1 MYIKHN
7 LGMSDDYLP
16 HFYHDWMKEPGRTV
30 LLARRE
36 GKLVALQS
44 WLIVDEGA
52 TAVIEGLRVCPTE
65 RGRGISWAVH
75 RFAHSYIRQLHPTI
89 KKAIATTRLKYMK
102 SLVLARRA
110 ILCLVGQ
117 EESLDDL
124 ISHLKQ
130 KIRFLGVTS
139 GLIPLNETQLKKVLL
154 DPKLPSRVQL
164 PGGSI
169 IQNSQPLQL
178 MEGNLEI
185 LKRRNLTWLADNEE
199 EPAFLSLY
207 APPYPIAYNGRSML
221 LNIDMFGTDCIL
233 AQGALVSLLE
243 AARSKEELKGTILFQ
258 VHMPWSL
265 VETLQAFC
273 DGHQGFTRCGEVL
286 EQELFDRDTVAL

>member
-16 HFYHDWMKEPGRTV
+16 HFYHYWMKEPGRTV

-36 GKLVALQS
+36 GKLVAVQS
-44 WLIVDEGA
+44 WLIADEGG
-52 TAVIEGLRVCPTE
+52 TAVFEGLRVSPTE

-75 RFAHSYIRQLHPTI
+75 RFAHSYIQQLHPTI
-89 KKAIATTRLKYMK
+89 KMARATTRLKNMK
-102 SLVLARRA
+102 NFILARRA

-130 KIRFLGVTS
+130 KLQFLGVTS

-169 IQNSQPLQL
+169 IQTSQPLQL

-185 LKRRNLTWLADNEE
+185 LKRWNLTWLADNEE
-199 EPAFLSLY
+199 DPVFLSFY
-207 APPYPIAYNGRSML
+207 APSYPVPYNGRSTL
-221 LNIDMFGTDCIL
+221 LNINIFGTDYMM
-233 AQGALVSLLE
+233 AQGALVGLLE

-273 DGHQGFTRCGEVL
+273 DGHQGFTRCGEVCL
-286 EQELFDRDTVAL
+286 EFSADIS

>member
-1 MYIKHN
+1 MERKCLGEREGLSFWLAQPDDYDSVMSISK
-7 LGMSDDYLP
+7 GMSDDYLP
-16 HFYHDWMKEPGRTV
+16 HFYHYWMKEPGRTV

-36 GKLVALQS
+36 GKLVAVQS
-44 WLIVDEGA
+44 WLIADEGG
-52 TAVIEGLRVCPTE
+52 TAVFEGLRVSPTE
-65 RGRGISWAVH
+65 RGRGISWA
-75 RFAHSYIRQLHPTI
+75 
-89 KKAIATTRLKYMK
+89 
-102 SLVLARRA
+102 A

-130 KIRFLGVTS
+130 KLQFLGVTS

-169 IQNSQPLQL
+169 IQTSQPLQL

-185 LKRRNLTWLADNEE
+185 LKRWNLTWLADNEE
-199 EPAFLSLY
+199 DPVFLSFY
-207 APPYPIAYNGRSML
+207 APSYPVPYNGRSTL
-221 LNIDMFGTDCIL
+221 LNINIFGTDYMM
-233 AQGALVSLLE
+233 AQGALVGLLE

-286 EQELFDRDTVAL
+286 EQVLLEMKYA